1 LPTRSDRRD
10 GTVLAAALSNIDIEF
25 IDGVYGDKVPDKAIP
40 NTDGQSRLPDP
51 SIGSWRGHM
60 NAIQEVVRRNLSS
73 ALILEDD
80 ADWDIFIR
88 AQLQSFALSSQALAQ
103 PISGTKS
110 VYADPTYPNPDKAPS
125 SRPPDLS
132 FDHLPHIEAPV
143 NSPYGDHWD
152 ALWLGHCGMHFPFE
166 NDNVI
171 PKGRVVQSDPHTI
184 PQQQHLWTLSEPNDL
199 KEQYPNY
206 TRVVHHVQDG
216 ICSLGYAVSRK
227 GARQML
233 YELGLKNFNA
243 AFDILL
249 RWYCEG
255 ASDRGY
261 HNCLTVQ
268 PALFQHHRFA
278 GLKGAN
284 SDISEHDKGFQ
295 NASTDVVRWSVRM
308 NAAAIMDGK
317 PLVDQHPDAEQ

>member
-1 LPTRSDRRD
+1 M
-10 GTVLAAALSNIDIEF
+10 VLAAALNNIDIEF
-25 IDGVYGDKVPDKAIP
+25 IDGVFGSEVPDKAIP
-40 NTDGQSRLPDP
+40 TSEGQERLPDP

-60 NAIQEVVRRNLSS
+60 NAIREVVSRNLSS

-80 ADWDIFIR
+80 ADWDVNIR
-88 AQLQSFALSSQALAQ
+88 AQLQAFALSSQALAQ
-103 PISGTKS
+103 PLSGTTS
-110 VYADPTYPNPDKAPS
+110 VYADPTYPHPGVAAPS
-125 SRPPDLS
+125 RPHDLS
-132 FDHLPHIEAPV
+132 FDRLPSTESPAT
-143 NSPYGDHWD
+143 SPYGDNWD

-166 NDNVI
+166 NNDII
-171 PKGRVVQSDPHTI
+171 PRGRVVQSDPHTI
-184 PQQQHLWTLSEPNDL
+184 PQQQHLWTLSDPNDL
-199 KEQYPNY
+199 KEQYPNH

-216 ICSLGYAVSRK
+216 VCSLGYAVSRQ

-243 AFDILL
+243 GFDILL

-255 ASDRGY
+255 AGDRGY

-278 GLKGAN
+278 GLKSAN
-284 SDISEHDKGFQ
+284 SDIADHGEGSQ

-308 NAAAIMDGK
+308 NAAAIMGGT
-317 PLVDQHPDAEQ
+317 PLVDQYPDAD